1 MKKIALILALLLIFS
16 LLASCNE
23 GDTPPEVTTTAV
35 TTTAATTTTAVQQN
49 KYTDC
54 KVYHSDEKEWND
66 MIEEKGRGGF
76 IRTAQKIM
84 DITFEG
90 KRYSLEYD
98 GSIIESAWAHLDNI
112 DIYSY
117 FDPRLDLLSLYT
129 TQIEVDSETE
139 EVLYFDQRLGANY
152 IEDNLAAGKSVCER
166 EQCQAI
172 AEKFIKEY
180 AQSFRDLSPKW
191 KENPPRVG
199 NFLRTQTH
207 QTAHG
212 AVTIYGIVADIY
224 YQIDPTFPRTE
235 KYSEEYEFSLDVLP
249 GYLAGGISAENYV
262 SQYILP
268 KYPSTMK
275 KGERKRLVKEEIK
288 LAFQR
293 ECKGFPRWIQMPE
306 WPIGSDNKP
315 MIYLGQKAFDH
326 HSEYYFRDSTT
337 NEKYTVTQSW

>member
-1 MKKIALILALLLIFS
+1 MFMFHNFNESTLEYIKAFVKGDLSIADFMAYFHEISEISDYLEYVIDTITTQQIPIKRRTIYMKNVA
-16 LLASCNE
+16 
-23 GDTPPEVTTTAV
+23 
-35 TTTAATTTTAVQQN
+35 QN
-49 KYTDC
+49 KP
-54 KVYHSDEKEWND
+54 
-66 MIEEKGRGGF
+66 
-76 IRTAQKIM
+76 
-84 DITFEG
+84 FEV
-90 KRYSLEYD
+90 RS
-98 GSIIESAWAHLDNI
+98 N
-112 DIYSY
+112 
-117 FDPRLDLLSLYT
+117 
-129 TQIEVDSETE
+129 
-139 EVLYFDQRLGANY
+139 
-152 IEDNLAAGKSVCER
+152 
-166 EQCQAI
+166 